1 MRIAYIGYSKT
12 EATKK
17 LSRIRTI
24 LIYSQFC
31 KALTRLRRDI
41 FQSLHKGRKHT
52 FRIKHSPF
60 NLIILAKLKT
70 NQSLCARVEN
80 NCPIN
85 YSSSKSDD
93 DFPHFVD
100 SSVTVVQ
107 KTFLKGLPSRSDHMI
122 IWINGANRVSKET
135 VLWRQWGSYF
145 ILPDKRLKLETSAKK
160 WWPIY
165 IFDSVHETSLSCYT
179 IIF

>member
-1 MRIAYIGYSKT
+1 MNRCSQKLASLERVNRWSRQQHKLRIDLCFCS
-12 EATKK
+12 
-17 LSRIRTI
+17 LSAN
-24 LIYSQFC
+24 S
-31 KALTRLRRDI
+31 
-41 FQSLHKGRKHT
+41 
-52 FRIKHSPF
+52 
-60 NLIILAKLKT
+60 ILAKLKT

-107 KTFLKGLPSRSDHMI
+107 KTVLKGLPSRSDHMI

-135 VLWRQWGSYF
+135 VLWRRWGSYF
-145 ILPDKRLKLETSAKK
+145 TLPDKGLKLEKSAQK

-179 IIF
+179 ISC